1 MPAEIRK
8 DVREA
13 LRTAGERVRGDSA
26 SKTASTLGSA
36 RSAAGYRVYV
46 RERGVSVEQSIR
58 KTTGLRPDW
67 GSSQMRRSLVPS
79 LIEDEQFTQQD
90 FERAVEEV
98 NAYFELR
105 ARWVAAG
112 FLKA

>member
-13 LRTAGERVRGDSA
+13 LRTSGERVQRDSA
-26 SKTASTLGSA
+26 LKTTSRLQSPK
-36 RSAAGYRVYV
+36 SAAGYRTYV
-46 RERGVSVEQSIR
+46 RERGVSVEQSLR

-67 GSSQMRRSLVPS
+67 GRSQMRDSLVPA
-79 LIEDEQFTQQD
+79 LLENEQFTEDD
-90 FERAVEEV
+90 FRRAVDEV
-98 NAYFELR
+98 NAFFELR